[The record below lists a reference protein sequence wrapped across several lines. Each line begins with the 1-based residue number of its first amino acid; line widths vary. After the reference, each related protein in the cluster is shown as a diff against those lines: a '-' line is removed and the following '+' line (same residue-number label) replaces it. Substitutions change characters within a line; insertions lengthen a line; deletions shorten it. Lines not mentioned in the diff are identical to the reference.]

1 MTLQADIW
9 TVYWG
14 QNGPNGMVWAPCGPA
29 FRVPPRL
36 FRQFLDGVLRSSQA
50 RCSDKFAP
58 RSRKVAEKTFISPKF
73 IADSLPPI
81 IVRHEKARNT
91 ERRAKATKAAD
102 TWVER
107 IIASIPVAVDESI
120 QS

>member
-1 MTLQADIW
+1 M
-9 TVYWG
+9 
-14 QNGPNGMVWAPCGPA
+14 
-29 FRVPPRL
+29 
-36 FRQFLDGVLRSSQA
+36 
-50 RCSDKFAP
+50 
-58 RSRKVAEKTFISPKF
+58 
-73 IADSLPPI
+73 
-81 IVRHEKARNT
+81 RHEKARNT

>member
-1 MTLQADIW
+1 VREDRTLSFLSPIHPTSGNKNSANFAF
-9 TVYWG
+9 WG
-14 QNGPNGMVWAPCGPA
+14 FCEV
-29 FRVPPRL
+29 RI
-36 FRQFLDGVLRSSQA
+36 DGVLRSSQA